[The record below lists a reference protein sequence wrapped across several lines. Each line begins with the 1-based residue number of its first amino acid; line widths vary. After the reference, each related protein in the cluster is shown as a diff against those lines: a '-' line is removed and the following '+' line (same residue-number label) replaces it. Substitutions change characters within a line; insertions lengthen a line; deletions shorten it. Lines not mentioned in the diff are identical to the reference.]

1 MALQLL
7 YLIAK
12 EEKFMK
18 YNGQRGYSLVEILI
32 TIAILIILAAIAI
45 PSFQGYVINTNLK
58 SAGRDLS
65 ADFFN
70 CKERAVAESRMY
82 RITFNVGANY
92 IIEQCNNTGSPCNG
106 YTTIATKTP
115 ATFNANIQITNAA
128 FGNGSSIT
136 FQTRGTATPGSVTL
150 TNSRGST
157 AIVRTNITGKPSVQF
172 NIQ

>member
-1 MALQLL
+1 M
-7 YLIAK
+7 AK

-18 YNGQRGYSLVEILI
+18 YNGQRGFSLVEILI

-58 SAGRDLS
+58 SAARDLS

-70 CKERAVAESRMY
+70 CKERAIAESRMY
-82 RITFNVGANY
+82 RITFNVGANNY
-92 IIEQCNNTGSPCNG
+92 RIEQCNNTGSSCNG
-106 YTTIATKTP
+106 YTTITTKTP
-115 ATFNANIQITNAA
+115 TTFNANIQITNAA

-136 FQTRGTATPGSVTL
+136 FQTRGTANPGSVTL

-157 AIVRTNITGKPSVQF
+157 SIITTNITGKPSVQF

>member
-1 MALQLL
+1 M
-7 YLIAK
+7 AK

-18 YNGQRGYSLVEILI
+18 YNGQRGFSLVEILI

-58 SAGRDLS
+58 SAARDLS

-70 CKERAVAESRMY
+70 CKERAIAESRMY
-82 RITFNVGANY
+82 RITFNVGANNY
-92 IIEQCNNTGSPCNG
+92 RIEQCNNTGSSCNG
-106 YTTIATKTP
+106 YTTITTKTP
-115 ATFNANIQITNAA
+115 TTFNANIQITNAA